1 MIIPKKLNKGD
12 KGCIKINYYSNTS
25 LIFLYKFKKC
35 LKV

>member
-1 MIIPKKLNKGD
+1 MSIDVQNLNIQG
-12 KGCIKINYYSNTS
+12 IKINYYSNTS